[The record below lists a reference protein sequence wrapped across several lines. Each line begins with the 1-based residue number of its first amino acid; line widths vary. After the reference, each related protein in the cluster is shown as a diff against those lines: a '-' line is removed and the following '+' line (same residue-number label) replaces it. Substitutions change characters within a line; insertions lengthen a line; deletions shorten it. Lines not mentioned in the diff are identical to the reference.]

1 MAGSSERV
9 GVALRAS
16 GGQIRHFVI
25 KFSLILREF
34 ERLYVMMRLQQRLLA
49 LQDFQARPRLEG
61 DGVLRLN
68 IFIGTTPSSI
78 GMYRDPSTN
87 RFVRKTLDHLSS

>member
-1 MAGSSERV
+1 M

-34 ERLYVMMRLQQRLLA
+34 ERLHVMMRLRQRLLA
-49 LQDFQARPRLEG
+49 LQDIQRHPRLEG
-61 DGVLRLN
+61 DGVVASQPFHRYAK
-68 IFIGTTPSSI
+68 
-78 GMYRDPSTN
+78 MK
-87 RFVRKTLDHLSS
+87 VWLSAGLLSD